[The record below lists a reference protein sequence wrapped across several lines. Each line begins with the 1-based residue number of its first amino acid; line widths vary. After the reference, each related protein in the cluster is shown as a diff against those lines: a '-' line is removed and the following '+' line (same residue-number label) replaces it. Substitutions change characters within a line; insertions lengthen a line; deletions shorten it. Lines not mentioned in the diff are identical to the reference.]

1 MMASS
6 SDWDAS
12 IRLLDAV
19 DDGTFFTL
27 DEIALNTEFDVVA
40 HVEIGENLNKNVDS
54 FVLRVAVRNLTQS
67 LTVEVVEKIGA
78 LTPRNNTPFF
88 ARERVGFAALDPA
101 RAAVGDV
108 LQAVASYKVI
118 AGANAD
124 TSTAESATFVV
135 I

>member
-1 MMASS
+1 MASS

-54 FVLRVAVRNLTQS
+54 FVLRVAVRS
-67 LTVEVVEKIGA
+67 A
-78 LTPRNNTPFF
+78 RTPR
-88 ARERVGFAALDPA
+88 
-101 RAAVGDV
+101 
-108 LQAVASYKVI
+108 AVA
-118 AGANAD
+118 GP
-124 TSTAESATFVV
+124 ST
-135 I
+135 